1 MIRGATILQSGPLS
15 YTEHGQVSRPL
26 SPPLRLDNLE
36 HFHFLSFRDNAYPRV
51 TRQWWHSRYHG
62 ARFSLP
68 STPKIDHDG
77 ISHAA
82 PEAPAAPSEAIAS
95 GASRPVFFS
104 ILVANLRP
112 LPKSYY
118 TDVSKKP
125 PMILVIRKLYT
136 RESAL
141 EWARETWIMKING
154 SIRNFRNTVR
164 LYI

>member
-51 TRQWWHSRYHG
+51 TRRWWHSRYHG

-77 ISHAA
+77 ISRAA

-95 GASRPVFFS
+95 GASRPVFFFNPRRES
-104 ILVANLRP
+104 STA
-112 LPKSYY
+112 
-118 TDVSKKP
+118 SKKLLYRCVEETTDDP
-125 PMILVIRKLYT
+125 RYTQIVYARIRA
-136 RESAL
+136 RVSA
-141 EWARETWIMKING
+141 
-154 SIRNFRNTVR
+154 RNVNHEN
-164 LYI
+164 